1 MFKGIFT
8 FIFAMSFSWPTS
20 TLAAIPKNIST
31 QVSLKKYLNILED
44 VAAGGPSLGY
54 FSLLDGDRVEV
65 LDKGDKAKCTPISKA
80 TIVRDFKNATKTV
93 LSAGDRAAVTLSKAE
108 FEKLQDKAV
117 KEFEKTLGK
126 DKYAFCQKTI
136 ASKRSITVINQYR
149 SKRYV
154 FQWELGW
161 ED

>member
-1 MFKGIFT
+1 MFKGMFT

-20 TLAAIPKNIST
+20 TLAAIPKTFFGQTN
-31 QVSLKKYLNILED
+31 LKKYLGMLEE
-44 VAAGGPSLGY
+44 VASGGPSLGY
-54 FSLLDGDRVEV
+54 FTLLDGDRVER
-65 LDKGDKAKCTPISKA
+65 LDKEDKKKCTPINKA
-80 TIVRDFKNATKTV
+80 TIVRDFKNATKTI
-93 LSAGDRAAVTLSKAE
+93 LSAGDRSAVTLPKAE
-108 FEKLQDKAV
+108 FEKLQDKAT

-126 DKYAFCQKTI
+126 DKYVFCQKTI
-136 ASKRSITVINQYR
+136 AAKRSITVINQYR